1 MLIDLDYLN
10 FISLGDELGE
20 EIKKSYCFLVKSKE
34 DSTKRLEILEQSS
47 NGFIISDEDLKLR
60 GPGEF
65 FGTRQHGYIKNGL
78 ADFYNDGI
86 IIRNARS
93 QAFKLVENDS
103 KLKNKEHRLINSILN
118 QQYKTMLELISIG

>member
-1 MLIDLDYLN
+1 MENTL
-10 FISLGDELGE
+10 
-20 EIKKSYCFLVKSKE
+20 
-34 DSTKRLEILEQSS
+34 
-47 NGFIISDEDLKLR
+47 NGFKISDEDLQLR

-93 QAFKLVENDS
+93 QAFKLVEN
-103 KLKNKEHRLINSILN
+103 ETPINPCLPAV
-118 QQYKTMLELISIG
+118 